1 MRKYLHLFWTYL
13 KISATTHGGGYAMV
27 GIMER
32 ELVENEKLISDEEYI
47 EIISMCQ
54 AFPGPIAI
62 TSTAFVGYKLYGL
75 SGAISALLG
84 VLLPSAI
91 VILIISSLLVEY
103 HTNPY
108 VEAAISGID
117 AVVPML
123 ILLAVIKF
131 GAKLKKNAHNII
143 LAIIAIVA
151 LEFFN
156 LNPAILIVAY
166 AIYGL
171 IVFRFL
177 CRDK

>member
-1 MRKYLHLFWTYL
+1 M
-13 KISATTHGGGYAMV
+13 I

-32 ELVENEKLISDEEYI
+32 ELVENEKLLSDEEYI

-75 SGAISALLG
+75 AGAISALLG

-91 VILIISSLLVEY
+91 VILVVSSLLVEY

-143 LAIIAIVA
+143 LAVIAIIA

-156 LNPAILIVAY
+156 LNPAILIVVY

-177 CRDK
+177 CREKWYIIKSKTFKVFWDEAMIFIVLK

>member
-1 MRKYLHLFWTYL
+1 M
-13 KISATTHGGGYAMV
+13 I
-27 GIMER
+27 GITER
-32 ELVENEKLISDEEYI
+32 ELVENEKLISDEEFM

-75 SGAISALLG
+75 TGAIAALLG
-84 VLLPSAI
+84 ILLPSAI
-91 VILIISSLLVEY
+91 VIFIISSLLVEY

-123 ILLAVIKF
+123 ILLAIVKF
-131 GAKLKKNAHNII
+131 GAKFKKNAHNII
-143 LAIIAIVA
+143 LAIIAIIA

-156 LNPAILIVAY
+156 LNPAILIVIY
-166 AIYGL
+166 AVYGL
-171 IVFRFL
+171 IVFKFL
-177 CRDK
+177 YKEK

>member
-1 MRKYLHLFWTYL
+1 MKKLLHLFWVYL
-13 KISATTHGGGYAMV
+13 KISSTTHGGGYAMI